1 MVQTLARNK
10 IKNPFFDM
18 SVMPLLSLVSTALSE
33 VLQIEG
39 RSAPLFTAQHCG
51 AQSQFSTA

>member
-1 MVQTLARNK
+1 
-10 IKNPFFDM
+10 M